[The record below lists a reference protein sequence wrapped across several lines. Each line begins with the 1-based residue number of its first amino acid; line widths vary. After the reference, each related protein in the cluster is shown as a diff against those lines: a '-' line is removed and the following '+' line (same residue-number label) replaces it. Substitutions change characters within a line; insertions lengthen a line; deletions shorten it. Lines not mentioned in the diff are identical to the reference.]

1 MLLYLVVV
9 GYNLYVKFV
18 YIYLIEMC
26 ELEEIYFDVYS
37 FFVVGYYVVCRFN
50 KYWVGLFIDL
60 LIEQILMCSLKIIGG
75 LIRGRGMFEY

>member
-26 ELEEIYFDVYS
+26 ELEEIYFYVYS

-50 KYWVGLFIDL
+50 N
-60 LIEQILMCSLKIIGG
+60 
-75 LIRGRGMFEY
+75 